1 MECFCS
7 TSEKQD
13 GDGLKERSKRSENE
27 IFEQSTCVWL
37 SPSHRFSPWHQ
48 LPSLMK
54 VALLP
59 LSCCRKLSMYSVM
72 TFRGHRWSCC
82 QSARRL
88 VLSRGRLGCG
98 QDEMNR
104 CERREGPA
112 WLCNLGHTLC
122 ICSFKSKYTECAD
135 RYVCVSKF
143 QGKPY
148 TLLSLTNSVESV
160 ESWCHWIR
168 ICTVCVCGLGCN
180 PAYLYVLQCERWECG
195 NELSVSSVG
204 LRSLQ
209 HSCVSI
215 NRAYSEVWEVDVLC
229 YYKLRSSG
237 RAGRAG
243 FTLTLKTHRKEKSL
257 RLHNFALDWNFCNK
271 KM

>member
-122 ICSFKSKYTECAD
+122 VIMWVCICI
-135 RYVCVSKF
+135 YVHLKANTQSVQIDMYVF
-143 QGKPY
+143 Q
-148 TLLSLTNSVESV
+148 
-160 ESWCHWIR
+160 
-168 ICTVCVCGLGCN
+168 
-180 PAYLYVLQCERWECG
+180 
-195 NELSVSSVG
+195 SSRV
-204 LRSLQ
+204 
-209 HSCVSI
+209 
-215 NRAYSEVWEVDVLC
+215 N
-229 YYKLRSSG
+229 
-237 RAGRAG
+237 
-243 FTLTLKTHRKEKSL
+243 LTLC
-257 RLHNFALDWNFCNK
+257 WV
-271 KM
+271 